1 MFSNYRTF
9 SWNKGQHCIV
19 AMLLGLCFFVA
30 PAGAQTDYTYQK
42 SLGKSGKMI
51 KSPYGYDMQAAH
63 EDRNVI
69 YCKAGDITL
78 HRNGQA
84 FFTYARWY
92 NYETDGA
99 MEGLTCSD
107 AKHNTSNGGL
117 IWYVTS
123 EQQNK
128 ADAKFEYNGK
138 DIVYIACD
146 QSSYK
151 DGYVRG
157 TDVCEPTIEQRMIF
171 EIRPAS
177 EMAKKVNAST
187 DNNWLETYDIMAPT
201 NQTIHIG
208 PKYAF
213 LGTERTFPYPSYYY
227 SNSEGIISMSS
238 NTNSVSGTNSTT
250 TVGDWKQTT
259 SNNTETFYVCTEAC
273 TIDTKSVKKTW
284 TLTKDNFKI
293 NGSYPLAGAVEKNNQ
308 IWNFVRKLTTAKST
322 NPGYSTNDGVKF
334 GGDERAESVVFRTN
348 LHNANNVK
356 VTVTCKS
363 PSDEESQRHTLGI
376 KYDNK
381 NVLSENIEEDRRSYS
396 AESSSP
402 VKSLEISF
410 TAHSEEVPLYVK
422 EIKIEYTVGGSY
434 SPGDTILAEPASKYL
449 SKWKKVVRTVSS
461 NIGIKTD
468 YISAEGKGWIWLK
481 DGVHQTNQSVSSRQ
495 YIKVDPVTS
504 ASTSTFQLLY
514 STGTSSTI
522 TEYINNTTV
531 TNETIYLYNKG
542 WGVGTAS
549 PTSNTEIK
557 KDTIVTSSGSGGQIF
572 HIAQFR
578 VQFFDKK
585 VVGPRAAEMSSFI
598 NNMELI
604 AEQTFNFE
612 YSSQNPLPTGT
623 TQRFI
628 PLPVEE
634 STFGFYYGTDHR
646 ETSGNRDKCFWNE
659 YSFVSNGFGYKE
671 NKAMA
676 NHVGQG
682 LATDATTGFALY
694 ADGSQKAGTV
704 FTLDFG
710 AEFCPGAK
718 MFFTAW
724 IGDQNAGDYTDGHPI
739 FTFYVEGIDAEG
751 KTHTLATFTTG
762 EFKKE
767 SNNWHHIIFPLEFSD
782 NVDYERFKLRIVNMA
797 ATVTNN
803 DFFIDDIRVYLQRAE
818 ISPVQASLS
827 NHASCLY
834 GQQDMVLYTRVD
846 YGVLPLKVT
855 DDKKYRYFYYRWYDA
870 EGNPIPA
877 TECHYAEHA
886 LDSKSIPYGKVT
898 IPSDSK
904 DLSSK
909 DIMASF
915 SAFDNAYYELK
926 TTDNAVVK
934 YVKEK
939 CVNHQDMSTEERFV
953 AYIATPVKADL
964 GKTYRCVVTYALSS
978 LPEKE
983 SDIDITETCSSKDK
997 VTVVNGLCIRC
1008 KELGGLVPGGSQAQ
1022 ANANNAYELTLV
1034 SETMRNNNNTQT
1046 RQVDCYFGYWLFGRE
1061 IKSDEDNAEEKRQK
1075 LEKLYGTTYDNVK
1088 AAIQAYIA
1096 NTADAN
1102 QQKIVKRL
1110 STIGA
1115 LKLSNS
1121 SIMADTSLLVL
1132 PLYDSETISFT
1143 AFPFCDLTGSKE
1155 HFCHEPI
1162 SISLYFPQTGAFNRN
1177 SLYFVKKHDEKVP
1190 EFLPNLH
1197 PRQVRI
1203 PKNSEQQYV
1212 PIRLTNTTSTYV
1224 LKTAQLYSTN
1234 NTALPADVAQKW
1246 NWMDVANSTTTGE
1259 APQVLFWDLNEL
1271 PEGYKYTFRVA
1282 YDVTDQVPGA
1292 TPYEGE
1298 AFITFIVVPNVV
1310 YYAGSKGDVWNDDE
1324 KWQFKKDETTAAAF
1338 VPLPSTKVV
1347 FLNDYVVLPPISQ
1360 PSIQEKDKDVEADAL
1375 PYITYDINY
1384 VPYSCSNVY
1393 IARGVSL
1400 LGQQRLTTINTNGVS
1415 EPTKWTLELPVLTQ
1429 KWKMNAIPLQSVVL
1443 GDMFVPAD
1451 GESTTDLFAV
1461 KAISQNPGEYA
1472 SDRVTHNFYNSL
1484 YNKDAKQY
1492 LGKGEY
1498 ESIKNSTWT
1507 FATNILKEPVTPGYG
1522 WALGYDGDI
1531 ANFSIRLPKVDDMYR
1546 YFNHNA
1552 GEIWTQEEE
1561 HPDRTNAGKAM
1572 FTPDPKDP
1580 QGKMTIKLTND
1591 ESSNIF
1597 LFGNPTFA
1605 YIDLAKLMKAYND
1618 NSNTIKIA
1626 GFYKAGESANSRYQL
1641 AAATTAETTWLT
1653 STADDDLGL
1662 LAPTEAV
1669 FIKLNTSTTTFSF
1682 NIALSMLCDINRK
1695 YYGDDKPTPL
1705 SAPAAYATDDYVA
1718 DDYATADYANADAS
1732 AIFISASL
1740 GNYESSISIYDHPEA
1755 EVELFMLDKAKTPFA
1770 IYTVGN
1776 NKALAI
1782 NHLRDD
1788 QTRIPL
1794 VMFAEDPVERPLFT
1808 FSGDP
1813 RYLVEWD
1820 LVDIV
1825 SGVRQPLYDS
1835 LTIHLNIP
1843 QDGNVRYYLER
1854 SRHGIYTSE
1863 SKTDAFRTY
1872 AYGGLLTIYSEE
1884 PLYDLRI
1891 YDAAGRLLQK
1901 SDNPGTSFTATLTA
1915 GTYIIRASGST
1926 CKVIVP

>member
-1 MFSNYRTF
+1 MRFFLYICTRISKKYLTLYLSQKNMFSNYRTF

-19 AMLLGLCFFVA
+19 AMLLGLCFFAA
-30 PAGAQTDYTYQK
+30 PAGAETVYTYEYKK
-42 SLGKSGKMI
+42 SLGKSGNMI
-51 KSPYGYDMQAAH
+51 ESPYGYYMQAAH

-69 YCKAGDITL
+69 YCNAGNITL

-92 NYETDGA
+92 NYKTDGA
-99 MEGLTCSD
+99 MEDLTCTN
-107 AKHNTSNGGL
+107 ANYNTSNGL

-123 EQQNK
+123 AQDNK
-128 ADAKFEYNGK
+128 ADATFYYNGK

-151 DGYVRG
+151 DGVVSGTYVF
-157 TDVCEPTIEQRMIF
+157 EPTIEQRMIF

-201 NQTIHIG
+201 DQTIHIG

-227 SNSEGIISMSS
+227 SNSQGINSMSS
-238 NTNSVSGTNSTT
+238 NTASVSETNCTT
-250 TVGDWKQTT
+250 TVGNWDQTT
-259 SNNTETFYVCTEAC
+259 SSNTETFYVCTEAC
-273 TIDTKSVKKTW
+273 TINTKSESTTW
-284 TLTKDNFKI
+284 NLTKDDFKI
-293 NGSYPLAGAVEKNNQ
+293 NGSYPLAGAVTVTKNNQNNQ
-308 IWNFVRKLTTAKST
+308 IWNFVRKLTTANST
-322 NPGYSTNDGVKF
+322 NPEYDSDNGVKF
-334 GGDERAESVVFRTN
+334 GGGKRAESVVFRTN

-356 VTVTCKS
+356 VTVKCKS
-363 PSDEESQRHTLGI
+363 SSDKESQRHILKI
-376 KYDNK
+376 KYDNTS
-381 NVLSENIEEDRRSYS
+381 VLSQNIKKDRDSYS
-396 AESSSP
+396 TNKSSSP
-402 VKSLEISF
+402 VNSVEISF
-410 TAHSEEVPLYVK
+410 TAQSEEVPLYVK

-434 SPGDTILAEPASKYL
+434 SPGDTIPTEPGSNL

-468 YISAEGKGWIWLK
+468 YVSAGGKGWIWLK
-481 DGVHQTNQSVSSRQ
+481 DGASQTNQSVSSEQ

-531 TNETIYLYNKG
+531 TNETIYLYNNG
-542 WGVGTAS
+542 WVEVPAS
-549 PTSNTEIK
+549 ATSNTEIK
-557 KDTIVTSSGSGGQIF
+557 RDTIVTSSGSGGQIF

-634 STFGFYYGTDHR
+634 STFGFYYGTADR
-646 ETSGNRDKCFWNE
+646 ESGAKDKCYWNE
-659 YSFVSNGFGYKE
+659 YSFVSNGYGYTT
-671 NKAMA
+671 NTSMA

-762 EFKKE
+762 EFVKKE
-767 SNNWHHIIFPLEFSD
+767 NKWHHIIFPLEFSD

-877 TECHYAEHA
+877 TECHYEGHA
-886 LDSKSIPYGKVT
+886 LDSKSIPYGIVT

-904 DLSSK
+904 DLTSN
-909 DIMASF
+909 DIMANF
-915 SAFDNAYYELK
+915 SAFDNAYYNLK
-926 TTDNAVVK
+926 VSNNAVVK

-1110 STIGA
+1110 SKIGA
-1115 LKLSNS
+1115 LKL
-1121 SIMADTSLLVL
+1121 
-1132 PLYDSETISFT
+1132 
-1143 AFPFCDLTGSKE
+1143 
-1155 HFCHEPI
+1155 
-1162 SISLYFPQTGAFNRN
+1162 
-1177 SLYFVKKHDEKVP
+1177 
-1190 EFLPNLH
+1190 
-1197 PRQVRI
+1197 
-1203 PKNSEQQYV
+1203 
-1212 PIRLTNTTSTYV
+1212 
-1224 LKTAQLYSTN
+1224 
-1234 NTALPADVAQKW
+1234 
-1246 NWMDVANSTTTGE
+1246 
-1259 APQVLFWDLNEL
+1259 
-1271 PEGYKYTFRVA
+1271 
-1282 YDVTDQVPGA
+1282 
-1292 TPYEGE
+1292 
-1298 AFITFIVVPNVV
+1298 
-1310 YYAGSKGDVWNDDE
+1310 
-1324 KWQFKKDETTAAAF
+1324 
-1338 VPLPSTKVV
+1338 
-1347 FLNDYVVLPPISQ
+1347 
-1360 PSIQEKDKDVEADAL
+1360 
-1375 PYITYDINY
+1375 
-1384 VPYSCSNVY
+1384 
-1393 IARGVSL
+1393 
-1400 LGQQRLTTINTNGVS
+1400 
-1415 EPTKWTLELPVLTQ
+1415 
-1429 KWKMNAIPLQSVVL
+1429 
-1443 GDMFVPAD
+1443 
-1451 GESTTDLFAV
+1451 
-1461 KAISQNPGEYA
+1461 
-1472 SDRVTHNFYNSL
+1472 
-1484 YNKDAKQY
+1484 
-1492 LGKGEY
+1492 
-1498 ESIKNSTWT
+1498 
-1507 FATNILKEPVTPGYG
+1507 
-1522 WALGYDGDI
+1522 
-1531 ANFSIRLPKVDDMYR
+1531 
-1546 YFNHNA
+1546 
-1552 GEIWTQEEE
+1552 
-1561 HPDRTNAGKAM
+1561 
-1572 FTPDPKDP
+1572 
-1580 QGKMTIKLTND
+1580 
-1591 ESSNIF
+1591 
-1597 LFGNPTFA
+1597 
-1605 YIDLAKLMKAYND
+1605 
-1618 NSNTIKIA
+1618 
-1626 GFYKAGESANSRYQL
+1626 
-1641 AAATTAETTWLT
+1641 
-1653 STADDDLGL
+1653 
-1662 LAPTEAV
+1662 
-1669 FIKLNTSTTTFSF
+1669 
-1682 NIALSMLCDINRK
+1682 
-1695 YYGDDKPTPL
+1695 
-1705 SAPAAYATDDYVA
+1705 
-1718 DDYATADYANADAS
+1718 
-1732 AIFISASL
+1732 
-1740 GNYESSISIYDHPEA
+1740 
-1755 EVELFMLDKAKTPFA
+1755 
-1770 IYTVGN
+1770 
-1776 NKALAI
+1776 
-1782 NHLRDD
+1782 
-1788 QTRIPL
+1788 
-1794 VMFAEDPVERPLFT
+1794 
-1808 FSGDP
+1808 
-1813 RYLVEWD
+1813 
-1820 LVDIV
+1820 
-1825 SGVRQPLYDS
+1825 
-1835 LTIHLNIP
+1835 
-1843 QDGNVRYYLER
+1843 
-1854 SRHGIYTSE
+1854 
-1863 SKTDAFRTY
+1863 
-1872 AYGGLLTIYSEE
+1872 
-1884 PLYDLRI
+1884 
-1891 YDAAGRLLQK
+1891 
-1901 SDNPGTSFTATLTA
+1901 
-1915 GTYIIRASGST
+1915 
-1926 CKVIVP
+1926 